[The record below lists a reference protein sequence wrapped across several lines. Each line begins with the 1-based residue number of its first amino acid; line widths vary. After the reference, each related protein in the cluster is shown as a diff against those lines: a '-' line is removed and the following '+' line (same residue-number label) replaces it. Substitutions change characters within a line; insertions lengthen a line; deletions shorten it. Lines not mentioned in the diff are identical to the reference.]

1 MAQRKM
7 NRSGNDKAAFAT
19 IAAGY
24 CHSLA
29 LKADGSHWALGN
41 NIDSLLGDG
50 STTNRDKPVRYQ
62 FPLCRSRSLSC
73 GTGVDTRSDN
83 HRETIVKGTAMR
95 L

>member
-1 MAQRKM
+1 MAQRKV
-7 NRSGNDKAAFAT
+7 NQNGNDKAAFAT

-29 LKADGSHWALGN
+29 IKADGSLWALGN

-50 STTNRDKPVRYQ
+50 TTTNRDKPVRYQ
-62 FPLCRSRSLSC
+62 FPLCRSRSHSC
-73 GTGVDTRSDN
+73 GSAVGTRSDY
-83 HRETIVKGTAMR
+83 HRGTIVKGTAMR